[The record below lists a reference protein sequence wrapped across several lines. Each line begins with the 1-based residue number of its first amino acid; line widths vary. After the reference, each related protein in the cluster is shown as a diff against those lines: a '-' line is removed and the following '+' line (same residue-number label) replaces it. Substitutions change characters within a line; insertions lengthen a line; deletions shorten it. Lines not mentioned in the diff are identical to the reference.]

1 MIHTEITE
9 NLATVTLAR
18 AEKRNALTP
27 DMLEA
32 LAEAFE
38 RFPRQLR
45 AVVVSGDGPAFCAGF
60 DLKLCAADPSGET
73 MRRLLSALSRCID
86 AMRSIEAPV
95 VLAVHGAAVAG
106 GCALLGGADI
116 VVAERGT
123 KLGYPVAKIG
133 VSPAVSAPFLAS
145 AIPDGPARARL
156 LDTDLISAE
165 QALAIGLVHELAD
178 GPDAARERAH
188 EMARHLA
195 AKPGIGVAATK
206 TLCNSLTRERTGMSQ
221 EALAVSLSLTGSDE
235 ERERL
240 AALWS

>member
-1 MIHTEITE
+1 MIRSEITS
-9 NLATVTLAR
+9 NLAAVTLAR
-18 AEKRNALTP
+18 SEKRNALTP
-27 DMLEA
+27 DMLES
-32 LAEAFE
+32 LAEVFE
-38 RFPRQLR
+38 RFPKQVR

-60 DLKLCAADPSGET
+60 DLKMCAADPSGET
-73 MRRLLSALSRCID
+73 MRRLLTALSRCIH
-86 AMRSIEAPV
+86 AMRSIEVPV

-116 VVAERGT
+116 VVADRDT

-145 AIPDGPARARL
+145 AIPDGAARARL
-156 LDTDLISAE
+156 LDPELITAE
-165 QALAIGLVHELAD
+165 QAIAIGLVHELAD
-178 GPDAARERAH
+178 GPDAARERANH
-188 EMARHLA
+188 IARQLA

-206 TLCNSLTRERTGMSQ
+206 ALCNELARSRTDMRS